1 MQSPCQL
8 FDWSLHTHHP
18 KPSTLT
24 PELILNELAC
34 YSTGL
39 YMHTTINH
47 KPQTPNPKPQTLN
60 PKPQTLN
67 PCNAT
72 ATHRHQIG
80 IGVRRLHMY
89 YMGRSKFFP
98 LGVLH
103 CVVVCC
109 SVLQCD
115 TVRCSVLQ
123 CVAVCCSVFRSYD
136 RVNIL
141 KNQLY
146 SHCML

>member
-1 MQSPCQL
+1 MLQ
-8 FDWSLHTHHP
+8 HAVTHHNALQHTATYCNTQAP
-18 KPSTLT
+18 NWYRSQTTVHMPTPCNTLRHFVT
-24 PELILNELAC
+24 HC
-34 YSTGL
+34 D
-39 YMHTTINH
+39 TIAICC
-47 KPQTPNPKPQTLN
+47 KMLQQTKTH
-60 PKPQTLN
+60 
-67 PCNAT
+67 CNAT

-115 TVRCSVLQ
+115 TVCCSVLQCVAVRCSVLQ
-123 CVAVCCSVFRSYD
+123 CVAACCSVLQC
-136 RVNIL
+136 V
-141 KNQLY
+141 
-146 SHCML
+146 